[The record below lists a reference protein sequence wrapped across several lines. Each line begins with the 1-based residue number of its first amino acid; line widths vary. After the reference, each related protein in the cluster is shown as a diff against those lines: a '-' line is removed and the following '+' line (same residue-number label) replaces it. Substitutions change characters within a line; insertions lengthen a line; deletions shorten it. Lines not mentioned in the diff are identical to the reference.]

1 MRRII
6 YNFYWF
12 MSSQLGLDILKLIK
26 SVRRSYFFFRDLII
40 FKKKYK
46 GPYSIK
52 PCLHDRFDESGAT
65 RNEYFWQDL
74 FVAQEIFVK
83 NPGTHIDIGS
93 RIDGFIGHIA
103 TFMSIEVFDIRPL
116 QFNIPNVKFSQIDIM
131 NTKEILKIKGKYN
144 SISCLHTLEHF
155 GLGRYGDIIDLDGYK
170 VGFNN
175 IASLLQESGI
185 LYLSTPIGRERI
197 EFNANRIFHPK
208 TIIDLAKSNSLEVEA
223 MRVISKGYKIKNI
236 PIETINKELE
246 ILSKEGYNLGIFI
259 LKKK

>member
-1 MRRII
+1 M
-6 YNFYWF
+6 
-12 MSSQLGLDILKLIK
+12 
-26 SVRRSYFFFRDLII
+26 
-40 FKKKYK
+40 
-46 GPYSIK
+46 
-52 PCLHDRFDESGAT
+52 
-65 RNEYFWQDL
+65 
-74 FVAQEIFVK
+74 
-83 NPGTHIDIGS
+83 
-93 RIDGFIGHIA
+93 
-103 TFMSIEVFDIRPL
+103 
-116 QFNIPNVKFSQIDIM
+116 
-131 NTKEILKIKGKYN
+131 
-144 SISCLHTLEHF
+144 
-155 GLGRYGDIIDLDGYK
+155 GRYGDIIDLDGYK